1 MKASHLHLAYGTK
14 VIYDDCNFHFEAG
27 DKVGVIGVNGA
38 GKTTLF
44 RIILGQQQLDDG
56 EIDFGNNLRLGY
68 LPKKSPSRP
77 NTPTSPSGTTSP
89 PAARSTTSRP
99 S

>member
-14 VIYDDCNFHFEAG
+14 VIYDDCNFHLEAG

-56 EIDFGNNLRLGY
+56 EIELPELRLG
-68 LPKKSPSRP
+68 
-77 NTPTSPSGTTSP
+77 
-89 PAARSTTSRP
+89 
-99 S
+99 